1 VSVQKKFNKAVSN
14 NGEQIP
20 PEGIGIDRFEFW
32 VPGRRPDGRNLAL
45 HIDPALPAYDVEHL
59 RNGFTKPWI
68 RSNAWVADPL
78 DEQPS
83 VYLKW
88 DQPQK
93 IRSISLYFDT
103 DYDHAMET
111 TQWGHPENVMPHC
124 VRNFRILDDQGRNV
138 HSCNGNHQ
146 SVHRIEFEETVVT
159 KSLEIQLDHPS
170 AHVPASLFEV
180 RCYSE

>member
-1 VSVQKKFNKAVSN
+1 
-14 NGEQIP
+14 
-20 PEGIGIDRFEFW
+20 
-32 VPGRRPDGRNLAL
+32 
-45 HIDPALPAYDVEHL
+45 
-59 RNGFTKPWI
+59 
-68 RSNAWVADPL
+68 
-78 DEQPS
+78 
-83 VYLKW
+83 
-88 DQPQK
+88 
-93 IRSISLYFDT
+93 
-103 DYDHAMET
+103 
-111 TQWGHPENVMPHC
+111 MPHC